1 MRIPGKIVSFPARR
15 RDSMTASHDPYA
27 ALRHPRFARYIATLF
42 TLTLGIQIQGTV
54 VGWQVYDLTKDPVAL
69 GLIGLAEA
77 LPAIAMALYA
87 GHVADRRDRRRV
99 ALAALWVLVA
109 CSVALWVL
117 AGARPLGVEALASG
131 RVTAIYGV
139 IVVSGVARAF
149 LQPARQALSAELVP
163 RELFANAITWRS
175 GSWQLASVIGPA
187 VGGVLYAVGGT
198 RLAYGVDAALMV
210 LATGLLITIR
220 HRSPARS
227 VLHEGVWSSV
237 TGGVRFVIR
246 EPVLLGALTLD
257 LFSVFFGGAVALL
270 PIFAA
275 EILDVGPTG
284 LGVLRAAPAVGAV
297 LTSVLLARRR
307 DWDHTGRVLLLAVA
321 GFGLCMLGFGLST
334 TFWLSVA
341 LLVGSGM
348 CDMVSV
354 VIRSTLLQSRTPEGL
369 LGRVSS
375 VNQIFIGSS
384 NEIGMFESGV
394 TARWWGPVGSVVVG
408 GLATLGVVGL
418 IAWRVPTLRRL
429 GRLHT
434 EERTGV

>member
-1 MRIPGKIVSFPARR
+1 MPTHP
-15 RDSMTASHDPYA
+15 DPYA
-27 ALRHPRFARYIATLF
+27 ALRLPRFARYIVTLF

-54 VGWQVYDLTKDPVAL
+54 VGWQIYDLTKDPLAL
-69 GLIGLAEA
+69 GMIGLAEA
-77 LPAIAMALYA
+77 LPAISLALFA

-99 ALAALWVLVA
+99 ALAALWLLVG

-117 AGARPLGVEALASG
+117 AGARPLGAEMLTRA

-187 VGGVLYAVGGT
+187 LGGLLYAVGGS
-198 RLAYGVDAALMV
+198 RLAYGVDSALMV
-210 LATGLLITIR
+210 AATMLLVSIS
-220 HRSPARS
+220 HRSPERGEAK
-227 VLHEGVWSSV
+227 EGVFASV
-237 TGGVRFVIR
+237 AGGVRFVAR

-275 EILDVGPTG
+275 EILHVGPTG
-284 LGVLRAAPAVGAV
+284 LGILRAAPAIGAV
-297 LTSVLLARRR
+297 TTSILLARRR
-307 DWDHTGRVLLLAVA
+307 DWDNTGKILLAAVA

-334 TFWLSVA
+334 SFWLSVG
-341 LLVGSGM
+341 LLIASGM

-408 GLATLGVVGL
+408 GLATLGVVGA
-418 IAWRVPTLRRL
+418 IAWFVPSLRRL
-429 GRLHT
+429 GRLHP
-434 EERTGV
+434 EERSGV

>member
-1 MRIPGKIVSFPARR
+1 MPTHP
-15 RDSMTASHDPYA
+15 DPYA
-27 ALRHPRFARYIATLF
+27 ALRLPRFARYIVTLF

-54 VGWQVYDLTKDPVAL
+54 VGWQIYDLTKDPLAL
-69 GLIGLAEA
+69 GMIGLAEA
-77 LPAIAMALYA
+77 LPAISLALFA

-99 ALAALWVLVA
+99 ALVALWLLVG
-109 CSVALWVL
+109 CSIALWVL
-117 AGARPLGVEALASG
+117 AGARPLGAEMLTRG

-187 VGGVLYAVGGT
+187 LGGLLYAVGGS
-198 RLAYGVDAALMV
+198 RLAYGVDAVLMV
-210 LATGLLITIR
+210 AATMLLVSIS
-220 HRSPARS
+220 HRSPARGEAK
-227 VLHEGVWSSV
+227 EGVFASV
-237 TGGVRFVIR
+237 AGGVRFVAR

-275 EILDVGPTG
+275 EILHVGPTG
-284 LGVLRAAPAVGAV
+284 LGVLRAAPAIGAV
-297 LTSVLLARRR
+297 TTSILLARRR
-307 DWDHTGRVLLLAVA
+307 DWDNTGRILLAAVA

-334 TFWLSVA
+334 SFWLSVA
-341 LLVGSGM
+341 LLIASGM

-408 GLATLGVVGL
+408 GLATLGVVGA
-418 IAWRVPTLRRL
+418 IAWFVPSLRKL
-429 GRLHT
+429 GRLHP
-434 EERTGV
+434 EERSGV